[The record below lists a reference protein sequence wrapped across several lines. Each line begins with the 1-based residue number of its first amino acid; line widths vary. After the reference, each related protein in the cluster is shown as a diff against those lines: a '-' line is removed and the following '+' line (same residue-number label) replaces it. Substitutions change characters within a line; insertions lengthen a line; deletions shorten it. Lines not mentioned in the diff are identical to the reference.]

1 MSAWKSFVL
10 KIRKSLL
17 SSAIYSSHSL
27 LWTLK
32 CPISTLHIHLSEVVL
47 VSIVY
52 SSLFFTSLF
61 FNKVC
66 TQNLIKILLY
76 SSYTFYRPF
85 YFVMFSICFTRYF
98 IDTGFE
104 IKPISIEGSIF
115 ENSFSL
121 ISNADIKVTL
131 TLGCSS
137 FILVTSSY
145 PFI

>member
-17 SSAIYSSHSL
+17 SSAIYSKPQSFVESKMFHIHSSHSSIGSSVGFSSV
-27 LWTLK
+27 LK
-32 CPISTLHIHLSEVVL
+32 S
-47 VSIVY
+47 
-52 SSLFFTSLF
+52 FFTSLF
-61 FNKVC
+61 FNKSC

-85 YFVMFSICFTRYF
+85 YFVKLLRCFTRYF

-121 ISNADIKVTL
+121 ISNADIKITL